1 MSLID
6 EKVWIQ
12 YQTKIKRKQR
22 RLIAALTFVLVL
34 VALGMTISWG
44 LVGLALFLVILLLII
59 FGPYLGLLGIS
70 YYKHNLNKPGM
81 PWRPV
86 YIPQKAAG
94 LKEKGKILR
103 VIRTSPPSSLLDLEV
118 LMSVAGVQ
126 DREII
131 IELVQDVI
139 LLGQI
144 DYEHNKL
151 IPRNPLLSETHQG
164 REPRKPEVSDALP
177 LRQQIREQTL
187 RIAQLEEK
195 VKVLEGTR
203 TSHPSQEAYE
213 CSICR
218 QVIMEGEPV
227 WSDSEFYVFHSPHI
241 KEWIRVN
248 ATHPITKVKMLP
260 DLEIYEPN
268 AVLINGKL
276 MNLDQA
282 EKQGLL

>member
-1 MSLID
+1 MSLIN
-6 EKVWIQ
+6 EKAWIR
-12 YQTKIKRKQR
+12 YKTKIKKEQK
-22 RLIAALTFVLVL
+22 RLIATFTFVLVL
-34 VALGMTISWG
+34 VALGMTIVWG
-44 LVGLALFLVILLLII
+44 QEGFVLFLVILLPII
-59 FGPYLGLLGIS
+59 LGPYLVLLGIS

-81 PWRPV
+81 PWRPI

-94 LKEKGKILR
+94 LREKEKILR
-103 VIRTSPPSSLLDLEV
+103 VIRTSSPSSILDLEV
-118 LMSVAGVQ
+118 LMRVAGVK

-131 IELVQDVI
+131 IELVQDII

-144 DYEHNKL
+144 DYQHNKL
-151 IPRNPLLSETHQG
+151 IHRNPLVSETHQG
-164 REPRKPEVSDALP
+164 REPRKLEMSDTLS
-177 LRQQIREQTL
+177 LRQQIREQAQ

-195 VKVLEGTR
+195 VKVLESTR
-203 TSHPSQEAYE
+203 TRPPSKEAYV

-218 QVIMEGEPV
+218 QEIMEGELV

-241 KEWIRVN
+241 KEWIRIN

-282 EKQGLL
+282 KKQGLL

>member
-1 MSLID
+1 MSLIN
-6 EKVWIQ
+6 EKAWIR

-22 RLIAALTFVLVL
+22 RLIAVITFVLVL
-34 VALGMTISWG
+34 VALGMTIVWEE
-44 LVGLALFLVILLLII
+44 GLAIFLVIFLPII
-59 FGPYLGLLGIS
+59 FGPYLGLLGVS
-70 YYKHNLNKPGM
+70 YYKHNLNNPGM

-94 LKEKGKILR
+94 LREKEKILR
-103 VIRTSPPSSLLDLEV
+103 VIRTSPPSSILDLEV
-118 LMSVAGVQ
+118 LMRVAGVQ

-131 IELVQDVI
+131 IELVQDII

-151 IPRNPLLSETHQG
+151 IHRNPLLSETYQG
-164 REPRKPEVSDALP
+164 REPQKPEMSDELP
-177 LRQQIREQTL
+177 LRQQIREQAH
-187 RIAQLEEK
+187 RIVQLEEK
-195 VKVLEGTR
+195 VKVLESTR
-203 TSHPSQEAYE
+203 TRPPSKEAYV

-218 QVIMEGEPV
+218 QEILEGELV

-248 ATHPITKVKMLP
+248 ATHPITKVKMRP

-276 MNLDQA
+276 MNLNQA

>member
-12 YQTKIKRKQR
+12 YQTKIKRNQR
-22 RLIAALTFVLVL
+22 RLIAALTFALVL

-44 LVGLALFLVILLLII
+44 FEGLAIFLVIFLPI
-59 FGPYLGLLGIS
+59 FLGPLLGLLVVS
-70 YYKHNLNKPGM
+70 YYKHKL
-81 PWRPV
+81 
-86 YIPQKAAG
+86 
-94 LKEKGKILR
+94 EKILR
-103 VIRTSPPSSLLDLEV
+103 VIRTSSSSSLLDLGV
-118 LMSVAGVQ
+118 LMNVAGVQ

-131 IELVQDVI
+131 VELVQDTI

-151 IPRNPLLSETHQG
+151 IPGTSKLAEAHHE

-177 LRQQIREQTL
+177 LRQLIREQSW

-195 VKVLEGTR
+195 VKSLESTR
-203 TSHPSQEAYE
+203 TSHPSQEAYM

-218 QVIMEGEPV
+218 QEIMEGEPI
-227 WSDSEFYVFHSPHI
+227 WADSEFYVFHSPHI

>member
-12 YQTKIKRKQR
+12 YQTTIKRKQR

-44 LVGLALFLVILLLII
+44 FDGLAIFLVIFLPI
-59 FGPYLGLLGIS
+59 FLGPLLGLLVVS

-94 LKEKGKILR
+94 LKEKEKILR
-103 VIRTSPPSSLLDLEV
+103 VIRTSSSSSLLDLGV
-118 LMSVAGVQ
+118 LMNVAGVQ

-131 IELVQDVI
+131 VELVQDTI

-151 IPRNPLLSETHQG
+151 IPGTSKLAEAHHE
-164 REPRKPEVSDALP
+164 REPRKPKVSDALS
-177 LRQQIREQTL
+177 LRQLIREQSR

-195 VKVLEGTR
+195 VKSLESTR

-218 QVIMEGEPV
+218 QEIMEGEPI
-227 WSDSEFYVFHSPHI
+227 WADSEFYVFHPPHI